1 MIKALDSPW
10 KIRDRSTNWLKIKP
24 DYGDGYEID
33 CLIVGC
39 YFGTGRGVKATKSLV
54 TARNFSVAGHLLRQ
68 GGKISEFLLAL
79 AMQPKNLQELPSVFE
94 TFCK

>member
-24 DYGDGYEID
+24 DYGEGYEID

-39 YFGTGRGVKATKSLV
+39 YFGTGR
-54 TARNFSVAGHLLRQ
+54 
-68 GGKISEFLLAL
+68 
-79 AMQPKNLQELPSVFE
+79 
-94 TFCK
+94 